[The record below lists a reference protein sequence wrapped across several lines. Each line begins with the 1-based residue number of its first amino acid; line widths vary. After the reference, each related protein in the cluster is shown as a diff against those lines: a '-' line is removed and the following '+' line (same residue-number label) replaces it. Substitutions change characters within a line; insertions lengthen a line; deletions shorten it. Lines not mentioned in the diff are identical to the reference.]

1 MIELLKT
8 LQPDSII
15 GIVLAIA
22 LAGLFVGKH
31 LYRWLTQIRDNAAQ
45 AYAILKKHV
54 PDIVALLVNIPLD
67 MWSDQPVTATAVLG
81 LGYFVWKFAKDKGIF
96 ATATAFIGKWL
107 GYEDTEAWNVWLY
120 AIYIAEVV
128 ARVILIHL

>member
-1 MIELLKT
+1 M
-8 LQPDSII
+8 
-15 GIVLAIA
+15 
-22 LAGLFVGKH
+22 
-31 LYRWLTQIRDNAAQ
+31 
-45 AYAILKKHV
+45 
-54 PDIVALLVNIPLD
+54 
-67 MWSDQPVTATAVLG
+67 TATAVLG

>member
-15 GIVLAIA
+15 GIGLAIA

-45 AYAILKKHV
+45 AYAILKKRV
-54 PDIVALLVNIPLD
+54 PDIVALLINIPLD
-67 MWSDQPVTATAVLG
+67 LMGDQPVTATAVLG
-81 LGYFVWKFAKDKGIF
+81 LGYFVWKFAKDKGMF
-96 ATATAFIGKWL
+96 ASATTLIGDWL
-107 GYEDTEAWNVWLY
+107 GYEDTETWNVWLY
-120 AIYIAEVV
+120 AMYIAEMI
-128 ARVILIHL
+128 ARIILMYL